1 LATSVRDIH
10 EPVAFCDLAA
20 EHGVFFYYCGYF
32 SQKIVEA
39 SADAIGQRMDAIGV
53 AEKVK
58 RRVIGAFIEMAQN
71 IVHYSADRVT
81 PADAAVDEVR
91 FGTILIARTDAG
103 VRLSCSNPVDRE
115 TYNRL
120 GSKLATI
127 SQMNLEA
134 IRSAYREALRAA
146 GDAESKGAGL
156 GLLTLARGAVQPLEF
171 SFTPSTKAPEL
182 MIFELR
188 ITV

>member
-1 LATSVRDIH
+1 LASIVRDAR
-10 EPVAFCDLAA
+10 EPAAFRELAA

-39 SADAIGQRMDAIGV
+39 SADAIEQRMDAAGV

-71 IVHYSADRVT
+71 IVHYSADRAT
-81 PADAAVDEVR
+81 SADAVVDEIR

-115 TYNRL
+115 TYRRL
-120 GSKLATI
+120 GPKLAAI
-127 SQMNLEA
+127 SQMSLEA
-134 IRSAYREALRAA
+134 IRGAYREALRAA
-146 GDAESKGAGL
+146 GEAESKGGGL
-156 GLLTLARGAVQPLEF
+156 GLLTLARGAAAPLEY
-171 SFTPSTKAPEL
+171 SFTPSTEAPEL